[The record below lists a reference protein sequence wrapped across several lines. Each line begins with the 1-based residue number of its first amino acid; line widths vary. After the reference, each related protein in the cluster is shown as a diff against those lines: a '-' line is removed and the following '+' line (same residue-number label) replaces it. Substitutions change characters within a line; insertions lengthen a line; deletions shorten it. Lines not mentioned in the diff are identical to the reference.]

1 MESPKPTIE
10 SKEAPDF
17 DLAITITRHGP
28 KQGMDGPLSEQGEQE
43 TEEYFSD
50 AYENVAIDTARK
62 RRVIA
67 SPKERS
73 NQTAR
78 IYQKVLERNNG
89 VEPVEVE
96 TEEFLNE
103 GDIMAFYDSLSKD
116 EQKNW
121 FKYWHDGSKELPPN
135 APDFKNVVRDFSSW
149 LLKEITTAKTIGG
162 NLDIDAFSHGPLMGA
177 VLLSLED
184 ELGEEIITSP
194 NAGDNR
200 IYRTKIFDLYQGQL
214 RALQNINFYINS
226 KDPKN
231 IKLNFLN
238 KTISIPIEIF
248 ERFAGIKANLG

>member
-1 MESPKPTIE
+1 MESLKPTIE
-10 SKEAPDF
+10 SKEVPDF
-17 DLAITITRHGP
+17 DLAVTITRHGP
-28 KQGMDGPLSEQGEQE
+28 KQGMDGPLSEQGAQE

-50 AYENVAIDTARK
+50 AYENVAIDTDRK

-67 SPKERS
+67 SPKERAS
-73 NQTAR
+73 QTAR
-78 IYQKVLERNNG
+78 VYQKVLERNNG

-103 GDIMAFYDSLSKD
+103 GDIMAFYDSLSAN

-149 LLKEITTAKTIGG
+149 LLKEINTAKTTGG

-194 NAGDNR
+194 NAGD
-200 IYRTKIFDLYQGQL
+200 
-214 RALQNINFYINS
+214 S
-226 KDPKN
+226 
-231 IKLNFLN
+231 
-238 KTISIPIEIF
+238 
-248 ERFAGIKANLG
+248 